1 MFECGRSMEVI
12 LYNKDEM
19 KCYGGYL
26 SGITMEQPEQIEITT
41 LDNIHDQRFVMGR
54 LNTTAEVIVE
64 LRNEIIQ
71 LDPTTMKRISQ
82 FNLEKEN
89 EDLLGEIEQNKK
101 KIKSL
106 KKQYEELKFRIQ
118 TISDIGADI
127 WKHGTEYKKDDG
139 WEF

>member
-54 LNTTAEVIVE
+54 LNTTAEVIV
-64 LRNEIIQ
+64 
-71 LDPTTMKRISQ
+71 
-82 FNLEKEN
+82 
-89 EDLLGEIEQNKK
+89 
-101 KIKSL
+101 
-106 KKQYEELKFRIQ
+106 
-118 TISDIGADI
+118 
-127 WKHGTEYKKDDG
+127 
-139 WEF
+139 